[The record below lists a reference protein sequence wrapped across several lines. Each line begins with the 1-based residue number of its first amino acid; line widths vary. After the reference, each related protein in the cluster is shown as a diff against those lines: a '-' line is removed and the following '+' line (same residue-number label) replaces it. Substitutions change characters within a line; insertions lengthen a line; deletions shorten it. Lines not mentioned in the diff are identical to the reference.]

1 MIILIALNLKDYSD
15 SDWARDVDDRNS
27 ITSFFFLHGRY
38 NIHMEFKEAI
48 YNHFVNT

>member
-27 ITSFFFLHGRY
+27 ITSFFFSTWEIQHSHGIQRS
-38 NIHMEFKEAI
+38 NL
-48 YNHFVNT
+48 